1 MTTSQIQ
8 ALTTSQISNLTV
20 SQKMSLTTDELTTLA
35 LSTSQVAALGSISPL
50 VLDLSGNGIQTVGLA
65 QSGVKFDLNNSGL
78 DASVGWITPGEGFLV
93 HVPTGTTT
101 ITNGSE
107 LFGTATVLPNG
118 QTATNGFAALSAFD
132 TNNNGVINSSD
143 PIFNQLQVW
152 VNTGNNGS
160 TPTGKLFTLSELNI
174 QSLNLNA
181 TVANQ
186 SNNGNT
192 IGLVSSYTT
201 TKGQTYEMADVWLS
215 STAAT
220 TSSTAQLSQI
230 LAEYSNSPAT
240 PSISSAQAQ
249 AMNASVGVMSSAL
262 GSALTNYSNVSVT
275 GALSLTPTS
284 VTTQLITLNATPTTS
299 LTQTVTKNSS

>member
-1 MTTSQIQ
+1 
-8 ALTTSQISNLTV
+8 
-20 SQKMSLTTDELTTLA
+20 MSLTTDELTTLA

-93 HVPTGTTT
+93 HLPTGANT

-107 LFGTATVLPNG
+107 LFGTATVLSNG

-132 TNNNGVINSSD
+132 INNNGVINSSD

-152 VNTGNNGS
+152 VDTGNNGS
-160 TPTGKLFTLSELNI
+160 TPTGTLFTLAQLNI

-181 TVANQ
+181 TFVNQ
-186 SNNGNT
+186 ANNGNT

-201 TKGQTYEMADVWLS
+201 TNGKTYEMADVWLS

-220 TSSTAQLSQI
+220 NSASSQLSQI
-230 LAEYSNSPAT
+230 LTQYQNSSAT
-240 PSISSAQAQ
+240 PSASSLQAQ
-249 AMNASVGVMSSAL
+249 AINASAGVMSSAL

-275 GALSLTPTS
+275 GAVSLTPPN
-284 VTTQLITLNATPTTS
+284 VTTQLIAPNATPTTT
-299 LTQTVTKNSS
+299 LTQTATKNSS